1 MQLMQSRAQ
10 AAGLSIRPIRS
21 WDEVALQDF
30 IRNLSL
36 ASRHARFMMAIRELP
51 ADMLERFVH
60 PQPGCEAALVASLP
74 SSGIVGLAQYV
85 ADDTGDGCEFA
96 VVVGD
101 AWHRQGLGTRLLT
114 GLMAVAR
121 NDDLRHVHAEVF
133 ADNHAMLALARKL
146 GCDVRTNAQTPFL
159 KQIAREFA
167 VPRGR
172 SSAGREWRVAS

>member
-1 MQLMQSRAQ
+1 MQLRWSRPK
-10 AAGLSIRPIRS
+10 AAGLVVRAIHPS
-21 WDEVALQDF
+21 DETALQEF

-36 ASRHARFMMAIRELP
+36 ASRHSRFMMAIRELP
-51 ADMLERFVH
+51 GDMLEKFVH
-60 PQPGCEAALVASLP
+60 PQRGHEAALVASLP
-74 SSGIVGLAQYV
+74 SAGMVGLAQYV

-114 GLMAVAR
+114 ALMAAAQD
-121 NDDLRHVHAEVF
+121 DDLSHVHAEVF

-159 KQIAREFA
+159 KQISRMLAAPRERSVAR
-167 VPRGR
+167 
-172 SSAGREWRVAS
+172 REGLAA